1 MALRTM
7 LNLRLAFLT
16 AWAIA
21 IVAVILY
28 VGPENIL
35 REYGHVTPSGIRDV
49 VLSYGPLSAIA
60 YIALHAMRP
69 FTFLPVTPFTIAGGF
84 IFGHA
89 YGLLLAMLGTTS
101 AAVITF
107 AMSRYLFRDY
117 VKKRLAGKYAGLD
130 DRLNGQGILI
140 VAAMRMVP
148 VIPYDAVGYLAGVS
162 SIGFVEYLL
171 GTLLGELPGAFVLTM
186 LGSSL
191 DNIRSPLFMVSL
203 ILAALLILL
212 PEIYRRVSGKPQQ

>member
-21 IVAVILY
+21 ILAVILY
-28 VGPENIL
+28 MGPENIL
-35 REYGHVTPSGIRDV
+35 REHGHVTPSGIRDV
-49 VLSYGPLSAIA
+49 VLSYGPLSAVA

-107 AMSRYLFRDY
+107 AISRYLFRDY
-117 VKKRLAGKYAGLD
+117 VKKRLAGKYVGLD

-191 DNIRSPLFMVSL
+191 DNIRSPLFVVSL

>member
-1 MALRTM
+1 M

>member
-1 MALRTM
+1 M
-7 LNLRLAFLT
+7 LNLRLAFLA

-21 IVAVILY
+21 IAAAVLY
-28 VGPENIL
+28 AGPENIL
-35 REYGHVTPSGIRDV
+35 RDYGHVTPAGIRSI
-49 VLSYGPLSAIA
+49 VLSYGPLSAFA
-60 YIALHAMRP
+60 YIALHAIRP

-89 YGLLLAMLGTTS
+89 CGLLLAMAGTTS

-117 VKKRLAGKYAGLD
+117 VKKRLSGKYAGLD
-130 DRLNGQGILI
+130 GRFNGSGIFI

-162 SIGFVEYLL
+162 SIGFVEYLI

-191 DNIRSPLFMVSL
+191 DNIRSPLFIVSL

-212 PEIYRRVSGKPQQ
+212 PEVYRRLSKSQNDKV

>member
-1 MALRTM
+1 M

-49 VLSYGPLSAIA
+49 VLSYGPLSAVA

>member
-1 MALRTM
+1 M

-21 IVAVILY
+21 ILAVILY
-28 VGPENIL
+28 MGPENIL
-35 REYGHVTPSGIRDV
+35 REHGHVTPSGIRDV
-49 VLSYGPLSAIA
+49 VLSYGPLSAVA

-107 AMSRYLFRDY
+107 AISRYLFRDY
-117 VKKRLAGKYAGLD
+117 VKKRLAGKYVGLD

-191 DNIRSPLFMVSL
+191 DNIRSPLFVVSL

>member
-1 MALRTM
+1 M

-21 IVAVILY
+21 ILAVILY
-28 VGPENIL
+28 MGPENIL
-35 REYGHVTPSGIRDV
+35 REHGHVTPSGIRDV
-49 VLSYGPLSAIA
+49 VLSYGPLSAVA

-69 FTFLPVTPFTIAGGF
+69 FTLLPVTPFTIAGGF

-101 AAVITF
+101 AAMITF
-107 AMSRYLFRDY
+107 AISRYLFRDY
-117 VKKRLAGKYAGLD
+117 VKKRLAGKYVGLD

-140 VAAMRMVP
+140 VAVMRMVP

-171 GTLLGELPGAFVLTM
+171 GTLLGELPGVFVLTM

-191 DNIRSPLFMVSL
+191 DNIRSPLFVVSL

-212 PEIYRRVSGKPQQ
+212 PEIYRRVSRKPQQ

>member
-49 VLSYGPLSAIA
+49 VLSYGPLSAVA